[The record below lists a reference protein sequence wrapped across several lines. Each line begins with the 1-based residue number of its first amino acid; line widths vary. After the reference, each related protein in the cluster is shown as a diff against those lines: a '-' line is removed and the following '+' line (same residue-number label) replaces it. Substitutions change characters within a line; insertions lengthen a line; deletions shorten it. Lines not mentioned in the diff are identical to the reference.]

1 MSEMEAMGKCDI
13 RIKATSCELHYIVTK
28 CLKSLA
34 AQQRLLQHLTAE
46 L

>member
-1 MSEMEAMGKCDI
+1 MSEMEAMGRYGI
-13 RIKATSCELHYIVTK
+13 RIKATSCESHYIVTK
-28 CLKSLA
+28 CVKSLA